1 MLERLT
7 NLFLEVMKCAKKEI
21 MNAKNV
27 KILVGENRNNGSG
40 NDFMDNL
47 YDHGLSMSNNWL
59 YLNKI

>member
-47 YDHGLSMSNNWL
+47 YDHGLSMSNN
-59 YLNKI
+59 